1 MFKIETFKS
10 LSLRGVIY
18 ILVFILVSFTVYA
31 TGIKLQTL
39 ISVEGAVIGY
49 TYVVIVPIWI
59 HLKCVWYDKTSGTV
73 EGDEERNSQVKPNE
87 CECENHYRSKWTL
100 YLETGLLVFALVFGF
115 ALMCVTLASVI

>member
-18 ILVFILVSFTVYA
+18 IIVFILISFTVYA
-31 TGIKLQTL
+31 TGVKLQVL
-39 ISVEGAVIGY
+39 ISVEGAVVGY

-73 EGDEERNSQVKPNE
+73 EGD
-87 CECENHYRSKWTL
+87 
-100 YLETGLLVFALVFGF
+100 
-115 ALMCVTLASVI
+115 